1 MKFFITI
8 IKLSI
13 VFLLWVT
20 SMNYCFDMFINREVN
35 VFIQIGVLGAMA
47 IASYFVTYYGVKQI
61 QKHKLNS

>member
-8 IKLSI
+8 SKLSI
-13 VFLLWVT
+13 VFLLWIT

-47 IASYFVTYYGVKQI
+47 MASLFVGYFFSKEI
-61 QKHKLNS
+61 QKHKLN

>member
-13 VFLLWVT
+13 VFLLWIT

-35 VFIQIGVLGAMA
+35 VFIQIGVLGAMGL
-47 IASYFVTYYGVKQI
+47 ASMFVGYLFKTEI
-61 QKHKLNS
+61 QKHKLN